1 MLISVLLP
9 QPFGPN
15 TEISLPRGM
24 LEIEVLVD
32 DGVAEPLGQPADGDM
47 RPP

>member
-15 TEISLPRGM
+15 TEMQLAARDV
-24 LEIEVLVD
+24 EVEAVVD
-32 DGVAEPLGQPADGDM
+32 DGVAEMLASGRGW
-47 RPP
+47 